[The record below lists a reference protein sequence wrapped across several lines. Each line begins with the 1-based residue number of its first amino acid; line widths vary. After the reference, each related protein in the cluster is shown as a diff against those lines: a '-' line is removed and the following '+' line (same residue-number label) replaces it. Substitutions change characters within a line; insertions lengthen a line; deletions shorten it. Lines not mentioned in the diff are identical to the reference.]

1 VERKKNDAKKLSCE
15 KLPQR
20 LCYMSTMVEFV
31 AWWASIAQRTPAW
44 LVKANTHH
52 HRGQSERACW
62 QQQSVTTP
70 KYTLM
75 NHAYSFLN
83 STNKTLCDEEY
94 ASSIG
99 YSHIMVCL
107 SWENPTLWISQAEP
121 VPGYTLSENNP
132 TASSCTNSLLFLL
145 TLSKDLQGSCYCFTG
160 QGYR

>member
-99 YSHIMVCL
+99 YSHIMVCFVMRESHPADQPSRTCAWMHTVWKQSYSFKL
-107 SWENPTLWISQAEP
+107 HQFSL
-121 VPGYTLSENNP
+121 VPINT
-132 TASSCTNSLLFLL
+132 
-145 TLSKDLQGSCYCFTG
+145 Q
-160 QGYR
+160 